1 MIWYVFFCLEFHMI
15 ACSLLDF
22 MQYAGTYYANTNF
35 TAKFPRG
42 NPTPQTPQ
50 AASIISVRFT
60 ACPAETPTPYA
71 PSRGRGEKTWS
82 KLLVG
87 ESFSKGTTKM
97 CLHPF
102 NWERNAYPILL
113 STFSLYSIF
122 PYPFWLEICI
132 YPNDAPSR
140 WWCPTLAL
148 ANAAVEPQL

>member
-1 MIWYVFFCLEFHMI
+1 MI
-15 ACSLLDF
+15 ACSFLDF

-97 CLHPF
+97 CLYPF
-102 NWERNAYPILL
+102 HWERNAYPILL
-113 STFSLYSIF
+113 STFSLYLTGNMHLPKRCTVKVIVSNSGIGK
-122 PYPFWLEICI
+122 CRSGASAV
-132 YPNDAPSR
+132 DKAP
-140 WWCPTLAL
+140 
-148 ANAAVEPQL
+148 